1 MIKYRKLLFQCVMDG
16 RIRVKQHMHPVNKTN
31 GRTWFLAG
39 GFLEFQ
45 AAHPSLCDSKTS
57 TGGDGSSTGSKV
69 PPLTSMSQPCMPVAN
84 VGPTKILPY
93 LYLGSQKDAL
103 SMETVQVGQRSFSIC
118 RLNVTQS
125 RSFPGHLFYHVR
137 F

>member
-1 MIKYRKLLFQCVMDG
+1 MAI
-16 RIRVKQHMHPVNKTN
+16 HHSSNKEIV
-31 GRTWFLAG
+31 FSAG

-57 TGGDGSSTGSKV
+57 GGDSSSTGSKV

-84 VGPTKILPY
+84 VGPTKILSY

-103 SMETVQVGQRSFSIC
+103 SMETIQVCQRSLC
-118 RLNVTQS
+118 VM
-125 RSFPGHLFYHVR
+125 
-137 F
+137 